1 MVEAHQKA
9 VEVIIERDG
18 VPVKELADM
27 AIVSGGGYPKDINL
41 YQSTKPMVNAAG
53 GLKDH
58 GIMILRMRRGT
69 ALAMPTWKKCW

>member
-41 YQSTKPMVNAAG
+41 YQSTKP
-53 GLKDH
+53 
-58 GIMILRMRRGT
+58 R
-69 ALAMPTWKKCW
+69 